1 MDIAKEYCDLKNAL
15 EQNAKREKQVKRI
28 ELIIKLCA
36 KLFWRLIFIALV
48 AWFGWHRQFN
58 EAFWFFGFW
67 IASSLCDLNDTFE
80 HIHKELS
87 KQ

>member
-15 EQNAKREKQVKRI
+15 EQNAEHERRVKRI

-36 KLFWRLIFIALV
+36 KLFWRFVFLGFA

-58 EAFWFFGFW
+58 EAFWVIGLW
-67 IASSLCDLNDTFE
+67 IVTNLCDLNDTFE
-80 HIHKELS
+80 RIHKELS